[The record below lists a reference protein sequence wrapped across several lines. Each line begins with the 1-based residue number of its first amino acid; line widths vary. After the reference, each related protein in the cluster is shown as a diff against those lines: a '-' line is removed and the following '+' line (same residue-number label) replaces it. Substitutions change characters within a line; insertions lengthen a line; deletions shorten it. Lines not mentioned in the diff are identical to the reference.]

1 MCGIVAYNGQGKFL
15 LDTLLNG
22 LRRLEYRGY
31 DSAGIAVYTT
41 KGVYTQKAVGKV
53 LKLEQALEKHP
64 PSHIGSIGIAH
75 TRWATHGAPTIKNA
89 HPQVS
94 FDKKIYVVHNGIIE
108 NYKVLK
114 SKLEKTGI
122 KFTSETDTEV
132 IAQLISFLYHGD
144 LRKAVMEAV
153 SMLTGAFALAIISL
167 DEPDRLIG
175 VKMASPLVV
184 GVKQNEVIMAS
195 DVSAIID
202 RTKNV
207 IFLEDGE
214 IIDIKGGSYEIIGF
228 DNVYKKKDISHID
241 WNIEDASKEGFAH
254 YLLKE
259 IMEQPQAVTDSIRG
273 RIVSSSAD
281 VKFGGLIDIIPQL
294 KNINRVV
301 LLGIGTTY
309 FAAKLG
315 ELYFNSLAN
324 TVANSVLSSEFRYS
338 KNKLDGNTWV
348 IAISQSGETADTIA
362 AINEAKRQGAL
373 VTGIVNVVGSTVSR
387 ITKAGVYN
395 HIGPEI
401 SVASTKAFTS
411 QSVILLLHAIL
422 LGRQEG
428 LSFSEANKIL
438 EAVKL
443 LPNYIKDL
451 LQRREEIKQIA
462 EKIYKYQSVLYIG
475 RQLNYPIA
483 QEGALKMKELAYIHA
498 EGLSGG
504 ELKHGPIA
512 LIDKKMPVIALATN
526 DNISEKM
533 MGNISEIKARGGT
546 VIAINNV
553 NSPVDLNFTFKTE
566 ISYLLQPLL
575 NNIVLQLIAYY
586 TAQLRGTDIDRPRNL
601 AKSVTVE

>member
-1 MCGIVAYNGQGKFL
+1 
-15 LDTLLNG
+15 
-22 LRRLEYRGY
+22 
-31 DSAGIAVYTT
+31 
-41 KGVYTQKAVGKV
+41 
-53 LKLEQALEKHP
+53 P

-202 RTKNV
+202 
-207 IFLEDGE
+207 I
-214 IIDIKGGSYEIIGF
+214 

-338 KNKLDGNTWV
+338 
-348 IAISQSGETADTIA
+348 
-362 AINEAKRQGAL
+362 
-373 VTGIVNVVGSTVSR
+373 
-387 ITKAGVYN
+387 
-395 HIGPEI
+395 
-401 SVASTKAFTS
+401 
-411 QSVILLLHAIL
+411 
-422 LGRQEG
+422 
-428 LSFSEANKIL
+428 
-438 EAVKL
+438 
-443 LPNYIKDL
+443 
-451 LQRREEIKQIA
+451 
-462 EKIYKYQSVLYIG
+462 
-475 RQLNYPIA
+475 
-483 QEGALKMKELAYIHA
+483 
-498 EGLSGG
+498 
-504 ELKHGPIA
+504 
-512 LIDKKMPVIALATN
+512 
-526 DNISEKM
+526 
-533 MGNISEIKARGGT
+533 
-546 VIAINNV
+546 
-553 NSPVDLNFTFKTE
+553 
-566 ISYLLQPLL
+566 
-575 NNIVLQLIAYY
+575 
-586 TAQLRGTDIDRPRNL
+586 
-601 AKSVTVE
+601 